1 MSNWRGYLLW
11 WADFATEFK
20 QGFIRGCLPGT
31 GVGGV
36 AVAQTDTTDIQA
48 LTWAGFGG
56 LAVTA
61 ASNGLVNA
69 VMWARNNPIPNPFR
83 APPSS

>member
-1 MSNWRGYLLW
+1 MKNLRAYILW
-11 WADFATEFK
+11 WTDFATEFK

-36 AVAQTDTTDIQA
+36 AVAQTDTMDIQA
-48 LTWAGFGG
+48 LTLSGFGY

-61 ASNGLVNA
+61 ATNGLVNA
-69 VMWARNNPIPNPFR
+69 VMWARTNPIPNPFR
-83 APPSS
+83 EPAAP